1 MSSRSLLPFS
11 ESLKLRVQN
20 GLSCLKAPCSEA
32 DVVQGA
38 CGVSHDCLNLHP
50 SYFPDGL
57 ALILLK
63 LTADLSGRSGE
74 AKPHIRNVSR
84 FQELSDSEAMLPVYG
99 SWLPTLARRPLDPC
113 PVICL
118 REGLPSPPLPIPPCP
133 SLILPFTE
141 ATQADGRWE
150 QGRERHQVSQGIFC
164 FQLTENSSS

>member
-1 MSSRSLLPFS
+1 MSSRSSLPFS

-38 CGVSHDCLNLHP
+38 RGVSHDCLNLHP

-74 AKPHIRNVSR
+74 AEPHIRNVSR
-84 FQELSDSEAMLPVYG
+84 FQELSESEAMLPVYG
-99 SWLPTLARRPLDPC
+99 SWLLTPDSCKEAPGSLPGHLPERGAP
-113 PVICL
+113 
-118 REGLPSPPLPIPPCP
+118 LPSPPHP
-133 SLILPFTE
+133 SLSLP
-141 ATQADGRWE
+141 
-150 QGRERHQVSQGIFC
+150 HPS
-164 FQLTENSSS
+164 LH